1 MTWINIKTGVPFKKK
16 LFKKHPKSCSICG
29 KEYLGY
35 IRNNRPNK
43 YCLDCSKKIPK
54 NTSRKPEKT
63 IEEKRLQWKIQKIK
77 YRLINK
83 KIVTETKQPQK
94 KVIKTDPTEHEMWVL
109 FWDYHEP
116 ILLKKHHGLKTK
128 ANLPK
133 DPFELATYKIIEM
146 KFYTERYTSY
156 YEPKIDHSATK
167 I

>member
-1 MTWINIKTGVPFKKK
+1 MTWISIKTGAPSKKR
-16 LFKKHPKSCSICG
+16 LIKKHPKSCSICG
-29 KEYLGY
+29 KDYIGY

>member
-1 MTWINIKTGVPFKKK
+1 MTWISIKTGAPSKKR
-16 LFKKHPKSCSICG
+16 LIKKHPKSCSICG

-94 KVIKTDPTEHEMWVL
+94 K
-109 FWDYHEP
+109 
-116 ILLKKHHGLKTK
+116 
-128 ANLPK
+128 
-133 DPFELATYKIIEM
+133 
-146 KFYTERYTSY
+146 
-156 YEPKIDHSATK
+156 
-167 I
+167 

>member
-1 MTWINIKTGVPFKKK
+1 M
-16 LFKKHPKSCSICG
+16 
-29 KEYLGY
+29 
-35 IRNNRPNK
+35 
-43 YCLDCSKKIPK
+43 
-54 NTSRKPEKT
+54 
-63 IEEKRLQWKIQKIK
+63 
-77 YRLINK
+77 
-83 KIVTETKQPQK
+83 TETKQPQK